1 MVKGVNKQI
10 IEINDTGNKYF
21 EKVLLFITPGKK
33 DLPADFLQSKAREQ
47 VLDFSK
53 NLLEAQPL
61 REKIRRNRAK
71 QRALF
76 VAGIAVAVALCS
88 AVIIKFL

>member
-21 EKVLLFITPGKK
+21 DKVLLFISPGKK
-33 DLPADFLQSKAREQ
+33 DLPDELIQAKAKEY

-53 NLLEAQPL
+53 SLHESVPL
-61 REKIRRNRAK
+61 RERIRKKQAK
-71 QRALF
+71 KRVFIISGILAV
-76 VAGIAVAVALCS
+76 VAIS
-88 AVIIKFL
+88 TAVIINIL